1 VYVQAAINKYKTQTL
16 YPHIAALLHTP
27 RVNIEKQ
34 LAHQRYSLYVPRYSV
49 YLLYWCTYKT

>member
-1 VYVQAAINKYKTQTL
+1 MYVQAAINKYKTHTL

-34 LAHQRYSLYVPRYSV
+34 LALQRYLLYLPRYSV
-49 YLLYWCTYKT
+49 YLLYWYTYKL

>member
-1 VYVQAAINKYKTQTL
+1 MYVQAAINKYKTQTL

-34 LAHQRYSLYVPRYSV
+34 LAFQRYSLYLPRCSV
-49 YLLYWCTYKT
+49 YFLHWYTHKT